1 MKKQKDT
8 GCTDAL
14 VWIGNKS
21 NKYPTVDDFVKESQ
35 LRGCCRQLP
44 FIPVWMKSG
53 KTKIFL
59 AHRNTHRTQ
68 KRGSIFGYFVLHQIE
83 IIAKEEVVRSLRDPK
98 KSRKL
103 WPQNIDDYL
112 ASVEKWQEKGYSE
125 SDIET
130 CLQSIAGWADELFI
144 VDSFSTD
151 KTIELAKKYTQNI
164 HFHKFEN
171 FAAQRNWA
179 LENLPIRN
187 DWTLHL
193 DADESLTPELKI
205 EIAELIPNNTNG
217 LDGFYIKR
225 RFIFLGRWLRYG
237 GNYPQTE
244 LRLWRHNLVR
254 VIDAGALEYIA
265 IRGRV
270 GTLQHDMIHE
280 NRCGLSAWVT
290 KENMVSD
297 WDAEEF
303 MTGSGNA
310 RLMAVDDSE
319 YVELGKTRW
328 LRIHVWNRLP
338 LFLRPFLFFFC
349 GFR

>member
-1 MKKQKDT
+1 M
-8 GCTDAL
+8 
-14 VWIGNKS
+14 
-21 NKYPTVDDFVKESQ
+21 TVP
-35 LRGCCRQLP
+35 L
-44 FIPVWMKSG
+44 
-53 KTKIFL
+53 
-59 AHRNTHRTQ
+59 
-68 KRGSIFGYFVLHQIE
+68 SIFVLTY
-83 IIAKEEVVRSLRDPK
+83 
-98 KSRKL
+98 
-103 WPQNIDDYL
+103 N
-112 ASVEKWQEKGYSE
+112 SE

-187 DWTLHL
+187 DWALHL
-193 DADESLTPELKI
+193 DADESLTPELKS
-205 EIAELIPNNTNG
+205 EISELIPNNTNG

-225 RFIFLGRWLRYG
+225 RFVFLNRWLRYG

-265 IRGRV
+265 VRGRV

-280 NRCGLSAWVT
+280 NRRGLSAWVT
-290 KENMVSD
+290 KVNMVSD

-338 LFLRPFLFFFC
+338 LVLRPFLLFFFRYIIKL
-349 GFR
+349 GFLDGTAGFIYCSLMHYWYYFLISSKVKEKRLIQRSMDKQAK